1 MATFAARLRC
11 GKLSAQ
17 RLPLE
22 RNGAALVLPLAR
34 DEETSALEGDAELA
48 QFVFAQHM
56 GLARIHDEFRPSN
69 TDAGDAQKACVG
81 CLVHLN
87 GKEIEM
93 VECPI
98 RFGVDL

>member
-1 MATFAARLRC
+1 MASAINRC

-34 DEETSALEGDAELA
+34 DEETSALEGDTELA

-56 GLARIHDEFRPSN
+56 GLARIHDELRPSN
-69 TDAGDAQKACVG
+69 ADAGNAQKACVR

-87 GKEIEM
+87 GEEIEM

>member
-1 MATFAARLRC
+1 MVPPWYFPWHVMKKRARL
-11 GKLSAQ
+11 KAM
-17 RLPLE
+17 
-22 RNGAALVLPLAR
+22 
-34 DEETSALEGDAELA
+34 AELA

-98 RFGVDL
+98 RFGGRPLGRGRVLLH